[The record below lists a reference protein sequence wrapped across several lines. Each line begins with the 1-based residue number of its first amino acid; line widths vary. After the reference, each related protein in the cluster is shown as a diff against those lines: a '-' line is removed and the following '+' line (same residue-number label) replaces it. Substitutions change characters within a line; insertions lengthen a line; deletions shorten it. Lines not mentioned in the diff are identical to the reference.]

1 METIAMKYMHED
13 ILTSKE
19 KQAIQE
25 VSLVLNKKFPVA
37 RIILFGSKA
46 RGDATSESDID
57 LLILTNYKMG
67 RNERHKITHEV
78 FEINLK
84 HDVCISTIV
93 LSQDEWDNGLHSVL
107 PIHQEISEYGVLV

>member
-1 METIAMKYMHED
+1 MKTIQDKL
-13 ILTSKE
+13 LTSKE
-19 KQAIQE
+19 KQAIRE
-25 VSLVLNKKFPVA
+25 VFLILNKKFSVA
-37 RIILFGSKA
+37 QIILFGSKA
-46 RGDATSESDID
+46 REDATSESDID
-57 LLILTNYKMG
+57 LLILTDYKMG

-107 PIHQEISEYGVLV
+107 PIHQEISEYGVMV